1 MIYKT
6 CSKDT
11 EIKFFYLKKKKK
23 KRIEKGLFLLSST
36 TLKIISID
44 PLNCKSDIN
53 ERLKKKINS
62 LVGVK

>member
-6 CSKDT
+6 SSKDT

-23 KRIEKGLFLLSST
+23 KGLFLLSST

>member
-1 MIYKT
+1 MIHKT
-6 CSKDT
+6 SSKDT
-11 EIKFFYLKKKKK
+11 EIKFFYLKK

-44 PLNCKSDIN
+44 PLNCKSNIN

-62 LVGVK
+62 LVGVR

>member
-6 CSKDT
+6 CSKDI
-11 EIKFFYLKKKKK
+11 EIKFFYLKKK

>member
-6 CSKDT
+6 CSKDI
-11 EIKFFYLKKKKK
+11 EIKFFYLKKKK
-23 KRIEKGLFLLSST
+23 RIEKGLFILSST

-53 ERLKKKINS
+53 ERLKKKN
-62 LVGVK
+62 

>member
-6 CSKDT
+6 SSKDT
-11 EIKFFYLKKKKK
+11 EIKFFYLKKK

>member
-6 CSKDT
+6 SSKDT
-11 EIKFFYLKKKKK
+11 EIKFFYLKKKK
-23 KRIEKGLFLLSST
+23 RIEKGLFFLSST

-62 LVGVK
+62 LVGAK

>member
-6 CSKDT
+6 SSKDT
-11 EIKFFYLKKKKK
+11 EIKFFYLKKK

-36 TLKIISID
+36 TLKIIFID

>member
-1 MIYKT
+1 MIHKT
-6 CSKDT
+6 SSKDT
-11 EIKFFYLKKKKK
+11 EIKFFYLKK

-44 PLNCKSDIN
+44 PLNCKSNIN